1 MQLISFSW
9 ILLTNILCYYVIIGV
24 AFLISAVSA
33 IRNDMYYPDAQ
44 MTPKEATNFINH
56 LKVNIMNVELFR
68 FQPYKSQIIFCK
80 LDLNYHHPLL
90 QSTNPEMNIILKS
103 HVRLT
108 DHGHQLYDG
117 STGRRVDISYVGYG
131 GTDTDWQRP
140 KKAFEPSNWYDW
152 DSMV

>member
-1 MQLISFSW
+1 
-9 ILLTNILCYYVIIGV
+9 
-24 AFLISAVSA
+24 
-33 IRNDMYYPDAQ
+33 

-56 LKVNIMNVELFR
+56 LKVNILLVLNNLDFN
-68 FQPYKSQIIFCK
+68 PNKSQIIFCK

-117 STGRRVDISYVGYG
+117 STGRRVDISYVGYAG
-131 GTDTDWQRP
+131 NPSAEDWQRP
-140 KKAFEPSNWYDW
+140 KKAFEPSNW
-152 DSMV
+152 

>member
-1 MQLISFSW
+1 ML
-9 ILLTNILCYYVIIGV
+9 NNNLCCNVIIGV

-44 MTPKEATNFINH
+44 MAPKEAANFINH
-56 LKVNIMNVELFR
+56 LKVNIVSVEQFR
-68 FQPYKSQIIFCK
+68 FQPWKSQIIFCK
-80 LDLNYHHPLL
+80 LDVNYHHPLL

-117 STGRRVDISYVGYG
+117 STGRRVDISYVGYAG
-131 GTDTDWQRP
+131 NPSAEDWQRP